1 MFLIISKK
9 NFCVQVVSILSSANA
24 FKLDKSKNLSLGKE
38 LNDHE
43 ETRFWNVENG
53 EIAGNKHFLL
63 LTQSFPNS
71 QGKNSIIMKF
81 YCLANSYH
89 TQTSRYNNFSFISA
103 NIYSIFFGNRVLE
116 LIASPVLHINYI
128 TYIKIVSG
136 SMFYSGNRLVQ
147 YSCRV
152 TTLLTYCPIYWNNLV
167 YFTSQGRRV
176 RPETAQISIY
186 KFTLNMKFWTCPV

>member
-1 MFLIISKK
+1 M
-9 NFCVQVVSILSSANA
+9 
-24 FKLDKSKNLSLGKE
+24 
-38 LNDHE
+38 
-43 ETRFWNVENG
+43 ENG

-186 KFTLNMKFWTCPV
+186 KFTLNDEILDLSNLTLYLICQFWALPIQQQIKILCQKYGQMGIQLISINRKHCGKR